1 MKACSEM
8 SLFRCAILIKV
19 SFKLKIWIAWG
30 KSNFTPLMTRSFMS
44 NYIFDSSSQNVSMQ
58 GKQKVDFGSC
68 HSF

>member
-30 KSNFTPLMTRSFMS
+30 KSNFTPLMTRSFIS
-44 NYIFDSSSQNVSMQ
+44 NYIFDSLKCEYA
-58 GKQKVDFGSC
+58 GKAESGFW
-68 HSF
+68 